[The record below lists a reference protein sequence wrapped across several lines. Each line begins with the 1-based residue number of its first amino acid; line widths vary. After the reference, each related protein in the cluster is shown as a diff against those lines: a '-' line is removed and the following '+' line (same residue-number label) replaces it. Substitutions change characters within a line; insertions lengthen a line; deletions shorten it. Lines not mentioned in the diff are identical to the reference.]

1 MAIYGASTFDVYI
14 KPMLNGSNVSFQGK
28 ATFEQDGVV
37 HSFYLIDDSA
47 YHQVVD
53 GSIDTTTCLPADSIP
68 SVSDI
73 VEAIASATAI
83 SSVNTDQDISCT
95 NGTWLSTTFSGES
108 YVLCTGSDINENN
121 FTVYG
126 EDLSVTFEYLSEDV
140 TITKP
145 KSAPIDCEGAQDN
158 SVELS
163 SLGQVYGISLSGS
176 HRALREEAG
185 AEYAGLLA
193 GGLVIPHHSS
203 KNDGIVEFQSCVG
216 DLDASKFDTTYA
228 STCDRIEEDL
238 VPASASRIANH
249 SACSPSVIKAS
260 ACGISSPGWLSP
272 GCIHSFCNFL
282 GGAQDSV
289 SQMKAARALATVAA
303 ALAGFDAVA
312 ATSSLPSIKLG
323 FSIQR
328 STMEVYGSSS
338 FDVYVKPVLHGSN
351 VTFDGKVTFEQD
363 GTTHNLYVVDSV
375 PYHQVI
381 NSTADSTTCLPTE
394 LFPSV
399 PDIVEAIASATAV
412 STVSTDQGISCNKGT
427 WLSATFAGESYVL
440 CTGADADDGNFT
452 VYGEDLSI
460 TFESLVYDGGDYC
473 DDECSARYSA
483 ARAIHEKHVTASMC
497 GTTYSGLLSSEYLGL
512 LAGGLLIP
520 HHSSK
525 NDGIVEFQSCIGNL
539 DSASFETTYSTTWQ
553 QWAG

>member
-163 SLGQVYGISLSGS
+163 SLGQ
-176 HRALREEAG
+176 
-185 AEYAGLLA
+185 EYAGLLA

-228 STCDRIEEDL
+228 STC
-238 VPASASRIANH
+238 
-249 SACSPSVIKAS
+249 
-260 ACGISSPGWLSP
+260 
-272 GCIHSFCNFL
+272 
-282 GGAQDSV
+282 AQ
-289 SQMKAARALATVAA
+289 
-303 ALAGFDAVA
+303 
-312 ATSSLPSIKLG
+312 
-323 FSIQR
+323 
-328 STMEVYGSSS
+328 
-338 FDVYVKPVLHGSN
+338 KPL
-351 VTFDGKVTFEQD
+351 KWFE
-363 GTTHNLYVVDSV
+363 
-375 PYHQVI
+375 
-381 NSTADSTTCLPTE
+381 CL
-394 LFPSV
+394 L
-399 PDIVEAIASATAV
+399 
-412 STVSTDQGISCNKGT
+412 
-427 WLSATFAGESYVL
+427 
-440 CTGADADDGNFT
+440 
-452 VYGEDLSI
+452 
-460 TFESLVYDGGDYC
+460 
-473 DDECSARYSA
+473 
-483 ARAIHEKHVTASMC
+483 
-497 GTTYSGLLSSEYLGL
+497 
-512 LAGGLLIP
+512 
-520 HHSSK
+520 
-525 NDGIVEFQSCIGNL
+525 
-539 DSASFETTYSTTWQ
+539 
-553 QWAG
+553 

>member
-1 MAIYGASTFDVYI
+1 
-14 KPMLNGSNVSFQGK
+14 
-28 ATFEQDGVV
+28 
-37 HSFYLIDDSA
+37 
-47 YHQVVD
+47 
-53 GSIDTTTCLPADSIP
+53 
-68 SVSDI
+68 
-73 VEAIASATAI
+73 
-83 SSVNTDQDISCT
+83 
-95 NGTWLSTTFSGES
+95 
-108 YVLCTGSDINENN
+108 
-121 FTVYG
+121 
-126 EDLSVTFEYLSEDV
+126 
-140 TITKP
+140 
-145 KSAPIDCEGAQDN
+145 
-158 SVELS
+158 
-163 SLGQVYGISLSGS
+163 
-176 HRALREEAG
+176 
-185 AEYAGLLA
+185 
-193 GGLVIPHHSS
+193 
-203 KNDGIVEFQSCVG
+203 
-216 DLDASKFDTTYA
+216 
-228 STCDRIEEDL
+228 
-238 VPASASRIANH
+238 
-249 SACSPSVIKAS
+249 
-260 ACGISSPGWLSP
+260 
-272 GCIHSFCNFL
+272 
-282 GGAQDSV
+282 
-289 SQMKAARALATVAA
+289 MKAARALATVAA
-303 ALAGFDAVA
+303 ALVGFDAVA

-412 STVSTDQGISCNKGT
+412 STVSTDQDISCNNGT

-440 CTGADADDGNFT
+440 CTGADADNGNFT

-460 TFESLVYDGGDYC
+460 TFEYLSEDVTITKPTNAPSDCTALSEDSVALSSVGQLMGSDFLHEICDGGNVLQNILSELGGLIGQCPGTTTRKSLVYDGGDYC

-483 ARAIHEKHVTASMC
+483 ARAIHEKYVTASMC

-520 HHSSK
+520 HHSFK

>member
-176 HRALREEAG
+176 HRALKEEAG
-185 AEYAGLLA
+185 AVHLA
-193 GGLVIPHHSS
+193 SSTCACQGGLVIPHHSS

-303 ALAGFDAVA
+303 ALVGFDAVA

-412 STVSTDQGISCNKGT
+412 STVSTDQDISCNNGT
-427 WLSATFAGESYVL
+427 WLSATFAGE
-440 CTGADADDGNFT
+440 
-452 VYGEDLSI
+452 
-460 TFESLVYDGGDYC
+460 
-473 DDECSARYSA
+473 
-483 ARAIHEKHVTASMC
+483 
-497 GTTYSGLLSSEYLGL
+497 SEYLGL

-539 DSASFETTYSTTWQ
+539 DSASFETTYSTTWYAAALNHADTTFHNGE
-553 QWAG
+553 AGNSGLDNCRNLCFA